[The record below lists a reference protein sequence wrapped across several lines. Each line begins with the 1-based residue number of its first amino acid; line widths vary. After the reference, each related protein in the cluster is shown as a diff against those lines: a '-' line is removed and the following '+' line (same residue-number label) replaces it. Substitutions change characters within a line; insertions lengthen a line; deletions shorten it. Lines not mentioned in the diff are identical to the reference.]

1 MAWSKTKS
9 AAIASS
15 LLPAWKTPFKTR
27 HWLDTPSSRSSALD
41 RSASVGVVSKPI
53 DLRGRE
59 GGVGEDAGPFAEGHV
74 RGEDDGLGLVPAVH
88 DLEKDVGG
96 GVVVGQVTHSVDHK
110 RDAS

>member
-1 MAWSKTKS
+1 M
-9 AAIASS
+9 
-15 LLPAWKTPFKTR
+15 
-27 HWLDTPSSRSSALD
+27 DTPSSRSSALD